1 MGDLFRAHKKGL
13 DVEVVIK
20 RIKRK
25 YIGRL
30 DQQNE
35 ANILKGLKHQYLPR
49 IYDVIPGEDGCLYT
63 IMDYIPGVDLQQ
75 YVKQNGR
82 VPQPQAHRWACQLCE
97 VVAYLHAQTPPILH
111 CDIKPHNIMITRQGN
126 ICLIDFNTSLVFQ
139 GDDTVVGVTK
149 GYAAPEQYLAAPT
162 GAAAQPAAPAPQAAP
177 VVSPT
182 AATVMAAPTEYAAPS
197 PSAPSATPAS
207 VGPNAKSAPTPPQ
220 SSRATPLGR
229 SSQPSFS
236 AAVTASA
243 GAYGPL
249 SVRTDVYAIGAT
261 MYYMVTA
268 ATPER
273 SLDPVTD
280 VTAYRPAISRTMV
293 SIIRRAMSKQQ
304 KNRFAS
310 ADEMLRALQ
319 DVDKLDRRYRR
330 FVAARRATVGVLCA
344 AWLASAGLTLYG
356 ANLLRGERINNYL
369 EQVAEGRAQDEAGQY
384 AAADATLR
392 DAVDTMPRRVEGYT
406 ALATVFYHRGDYQ
419 SAVDLA
425 EGALTAEMLDPAKDT
440 AADGE
445 FYYILA
451 NCYYELGRYAESVT
465 AYQKAIRRDDTN
477 ARYYRGLA
485 MAQAKTGDESA
496 AIATLNTAQALTLDD
511 ADRDGVL
518 AELYALQGD
527 TAQAWTMYRQVLD
540 AETDTNALS
549 RAYLSAAQLYTDN
562 GVVQTDYL
570 TEVIPLLEEAAQ
582 RLPTG
587 YTLAHRQLLATAYGE
602 AAAAYPD
609 TAADSLQKGIAV
621 LQQIEADGQGSLTT
635 GLSLYAMQ
643 HKAGDDTAAEATL
656 LNLQQTYP
664 NDYRPDMEL
673 AFLYADMQSKKD
685 VSARDYTAVAAC
697 YETAKQKYQQAVAN
711 GASDMSMTELENL
724 MAQLRT
730 AGWLN

>member
-1 MGDLFRAHKKGL
+1 MDFMLGSDYENIRPLDAKGGMGDLFRAHKKGL

-49 IYDVIPGEDGCLYT
+49 IYDVIPGEGGCLYT

-82 VPQPQAHRWACQLCE
+82 VPQPLAHRWACQLCE

-111 CDIKPHNIMITRQGN
+111 CDIKPHNIMITGQGD

-162 GAAAQPAAPAPQAAP
+162 GAVAQPAAPAPQAAP

-182 AATVMAAPTEYAAPS
+182 AATVMASPTEYAAPQ
-197 PSAPSATPAS
+197 SAPPAPS
-207 VGPNAKSAPTPPQ
+207 N
-220 SSRATPLGR
+220 PLGR

-280 VTAYRPAISRTMV
+280 VTAHRPAISRTMV

-384 AAADATLR
+384 TAADVTLR

-425 EGALTAEMLDPAKDT
+425 EGALTANTLDPSRDT

-445 FYYILA
+445 FWYILA
-451 NCYYELGRYAESVT
+451 NCYYELGRYPAAVDAS
-465 AYQKAIRRDDTN
+465 QRAIRCEGTN
-477 ARYYRGLA
+477 ARYYRSLA
-485 MAQAKTGDESA
+485 MAQAKNGDESA
-496 AIATLNTAQALTLDD
+496 AIATLNTAQGLTLDET
-511 ADRDGVL
+511 DRDGIL

-540 AETDTNALS
+540 TETDNNALS
-549 RAYLSAAQLYTDN
+549 RAYLAAAQLYTSG
-562 GVVQTDYL
+562 GVVQPDHL
-570 TEVIPLLEEAAQ
+570 AEVIALLDEAAQ
-582 RLPTG
+582 RLPSG
-587 YTLAHRQLLATAYGE
+587 YTLAHRQLLATACGQ
-602 AAAAYPD
+602 AAAAWPD
-609 TAADSLQKGIAV
+609 AAAGYLQKGIAV

-643 HKAGDDTAAEATL
+643 HKAGDDNAAEATL

-664 NDYRPDMEL
+664 SDYRPDMEL
-673 AFLYADMQSKKD
+673 AFLYADLQSKND
-685 VSARDYTAVAAC
+685 VSARDYTSVAAC

-711 GASDMSMTELENL
+711 GANDMSMTELENL

>member
-1 MGDLFRAHKKGL
+1 MDFMLGSDYENIRPLDAKGGMGDLFRAHKKGL

-49 IYDVIPGEDGCLYT
+49 IYDVISGEDGCLYT

-82 VPQPQAHRWACQLCE
+82 VPQPLAHRWACQLCE

-111 CDIKPHNIMITRQGN
+111 CDIKPHNIMITGQGD

-162 GAAAQPAAPAPQAAP
+162 GAVGQPAAPT
-177 VVSPT
+177 VSPT
-182 AATVMAAPTEYAAPS
+182 AATVMAAPTEYAAPAPLS
-197 PSAPSATPAS
+197 SAPSA
-207 VGPNAKSAPTPPQ
+207 AP
-220 SSRATPLGR
+220 SNPLVRR

-280 VTAYRPAISRTMV
+280 VTAHRPAISRTMV

-319 DVDKLDRRYRR
+319 DVDKLDRRYRH
-330 FVAARRATVGVLCA
+330 FV
-344 AWLASAGLTLYG
+344 
-356 ANLLRGERINNYL
+356 
-369 EQVAEGRAQDEAGQY
+369 
-384 AAADATLR
+384 
-392 DAVDTMPRRVEGYT
+392 
-406 ALATVFYHRGDYQ
+406 ATVFYHRGDYQ

-425 EGALTAEMLDPAKDT
+425 EGALTSEMLDPAKDT

-445 FYYILA
+445 FYCILA
-451 NCYYELGRYAESVT
+451 NCYYELGQYAESVT

-485 MAQAKTGDESA
+485 MAQAKTGDEGA
-496 AIATLNTAQALTLDD
+496 AIATLNTAQALTLGD

-527 TAQAWTMYRQVLD
+527 TAQAWTMYRQVFD
-540 AETDTNALS
+540 TETDNNALS
-549 RAYLSAAQLYTDN
+549 HAYLAAAQLYTSG
-562 GVVQTDYL
+562 GVVQTDHL
-570 TEVIPLLEEAAQ
+570 AEVIPLLEEAAQ

-602 AAAAYPD
+602 AAAAWPD

-621 LQQIEADGQGSLTT
+621 LQQIEADGQGGLTT

-656 LNLQQTYP
+656 LNLQQAYP
-664 NDYRPDMEL
+664 SDYRPDMEL

-685 VSARDYTAVAAC
+685 AAARDYTAVAAC
-697 YETAKQKYQQAVAN
+697 YDTAKQKYQQAVAN
-711 GASDMSMTELENL
+711 GANDMSMTELENL

>member
-1 MGDLFRAHKKGL
+1 MDFMLGSDYENIRPLDAKGGMGDLFRAHKKGL

-82 VPQPQAHRWACQLCE
+82 VPQPLAHRWACQLCE

-111 CDIKPHNIMITRQGN
+111 CDIKPHNIMITGQGD

-162 GAAAQPAAPAPQAAP
+162 GAVGQPAAPT
-177 VVSPT
+177 VSPT
-182 AATVMAAPTEYAAPS
+182 AATVMAAPTEYAAPAPLS
-197 PSAPSATPAS
+197 SAPSA
-207 VGPNAKSAPTPPQ
+207 AP
-220 SSRATPLGR
+220 SNPLVRR

-280 VTAYRPAISRTMV
+280 VTAHRPAISRTMV

-319 DVDKLDRRYRR
+319 DVDKLDRRYRH

-369 EQVAEGRAQDEAGQY
+369 EQVAEGRAQDEDGQY

-392 DAVDTMPRRVEGYT
+392 AAVDTMPRRVEGYT

-425 EGALTAEMLDPAKDT
+425 EGALTSEMLDPAKDT

-451 NCYYELGRYAESVT
+451 NCYYELSQYAESVT

-496 AIATLNTAQALTLDD
+496 AIATLNTAQALTLGD

-540 AETDTNALS
+540 TETDNNALS
-549 RAYLSAAQLYTDN
+549 RAYLAAAQLYTSG
-562 GVVQTDYL
+562 GVVQTDHL
-570 TEVIPLLEEAAQ
+570 AEVIPLLEEAAQ

-602 AAAAYPD
+602 AAAAWPD

-621 LQQIEADGQGSLTT
+621 LQQIEADGQGGLTT

-656 LNLQQTYP
+656 LNLQQAYP
-664 NDYRPDMEL
+664 SDYRPDMEL

-685 VSARDYTAVAAC
+685 AAARDYTAVAAC
-697 YETAKQKYQQAVAN
+697 YETAKQKYQQAAAN
-711 GASDMSMTELENL
+711 GANDMSMTELENL

>member
-1 MGDLFRAHKKGL
+1 MDFMLGSDYENIRPLDAKGGMGDLFRAHKKGL

-82 VPQPQAHRWACQLCE
+82 VPQPLAHRWACQLCE

-111 CDIKPHNIMITRQGN
+111 CDIKPHNIMITGQGD

-162 GAAAQPAAPAPQAAP
+162 GAVGQPAAPT
-177 VVSPT
+177 VSPT
-182 AATVMAAPTEYAAPS
+182 AATVMAAPTEYAAPAPLS
-197 PSAPSATPAS
+197 SAPSA
-207 VGPNAKSAPTPPQ
+207 AP
-220 SSRATPLGR
+220 SNPLVRR

-280 VTAYRPAISRTMV
+280 VTAHRPAISRTMV

-319 DVDKLDRRYRR
+319 DVDKLDRRYRH

-369 EQVAEGRAQDEAGQY
+369 EQVAEGRAQDEDGQY

-392 DAVDTMPRRVEGYT
+392 AAVDTMPRHVEGYT

-425 EGALTAEMLDPAKDT
+425 EGALTSEMLDPAKDT

-445 FYYILA
+445 FYCILA
-451 NCYYELGRYAESVT
+451 NCYYELGQYAESVT

-496 AIATLNTAQALTLDD
+496 AIATLNTAQALTLGD
-511 ADRDGVL
+511 ADRG
-518 AELYALQGD
+518 
-527 TAQAWTMYRQVLD
+527 
-540 AETDTNALS
+540 
-549 RAYLSAAQLYTDN
+549 
-562 GVVQTDYL
+562 GVVQTDHL
-570 TEVIPLLEEAAQ
+570 AEVIPLLEEAAQ

-602 AAAAYPD
+602 AAAAWPD

-621 LQQIEADGQGSLTT
+621 LQQIEANGQGGLTT

-656 LNLQQTYP
+656 LNLQQAYP
-664 NDYRPDMEL
+664 SDYRPDMEL

-685 VSARDYTAVAAC
+685 AAARDYTAVAAC
-697 YETAKQKYQQAVAN
+697 YDTAKQKYQQAAAN
-711 GASDMSMTELENL
+711 GANDMSMTELENL

>member
-1 MGDLFRAHKKGL
+1 MDFMLGSDYENIRPLDAKGGMGDLFRAHKKGL

-82 VPQPQAHRWACQLCE
+82 VPQPLAHRWACQLCE

-111 CDIKPHNIMITRQGN
+111 CDIKPHNIMITGQGD

-162 GAAAQPAAPAPQAAP
+162 GAVGQPAAPT
-177 VVSPT
+177 VSPT
-182 AATVMAAPTEYAAPS
+182 AATVMAAPTEYAAPAPLS
-197 PSAPSATPAS
+197 SAPSA
-207 VGPNAKSAPTPPQ
+207 AP
-220 SSRATPLGR
+220 SNPLVRR

-280 VTAYRPAISRTMV
+280 VTAHRPAISRTMV

-319 DVDKLDRRYRR
+319 DVDKLDRRYRH
-330 FVAARRATVGVLCA
+330 FVVARRATVGVLCA

-369 EQVAEGRAQDEAGQY
+369 EQVAEGRSEE
-384 AAADATLR
+384 
-392 DAVDTMPRRVEGYT
+392 RR
-406 ALATVFYHRGDYQ
+406 
-419 SAVDLA
+419 
-425 EGALTAEMLDPAKDT
+425 
-440 AADGE
+440 
-445 FYYILA
+445 
-451 NCYYELGRYAESVT
+451 
-465 AYQKAIRRDDTN
+465 
-477 ARYYRGLA
+477 
-485 MAQAKTGDESA
+485 
-496 AIATLNTAQALTLDD
+496 
-511 ADRDGVL
+511 
-518 AELYALQGD
+518 
-527 TAQAWTMYRQVLD
+527 
-540 AETDTNALS
+540 
-549 RAYLSAAQLYTDN
+549 
-562 GVVQTDYL
+562 
-570 TEVIPLLEEAAQ
+570 
-582 RLPTG
+582 
-587 YTLAHRQLLATAYGE
+587 
-602 AAAAYPD
+602 
-609 TAADSLQKGIAV
+609 
-621 LQQIEADGQGSLTT
+621 
-635 GLSLYAMQ
+635 
-643 HKAGDDTAAEATL
+643 
-656 LNLQQTYP
+656 
-664 NDYRPDMEL
+664 
-673 AFLYADMQSKKD
+673 
-685 VSARDYTAVAAC
+685 
-697 YETAKQKYQQAVAN
+697 
-711 GASDMSMTELENL
+711 
-724 MAQLRT
+724 
-730 AGWLN
+730 

>member
-1 MGDLFRAHKKGL
+1 
-13 DVEVVIK
+13 
-20 RIKRK
+20 
-25 YIGRL
+25 
-30 DQQNE
+30 
-35 ANILKGLKHQYLPR
+35 
-49 IYDVIPGEDGCLYT
+49 
-63 IMDYIPGVDLQQ
+63 
-75 YVKQNGR
+75 
-82 VPQPQAHRWACQLCE
+82 
-97 VVAYLHAQTPPILH
+97 
-111 CDIKPHNIMITRQGN
+111 
-126 ICLIDFNTSLVFQ
+126 
-139 GDDTVVGVTK
+139 
-149 GYAAPEQYLAAPT
+149 
-162 GAAAQPAAPAPQAAP
+162 
-177 VVSPT
+177 
-182 AATVMAAPTEYAAPS
+182 
-197 PSAPSATPAS
+197 
-207 VGPNAKSAPTPPQ
+207 
-220 SSRATPLGR
+220 
-229 SSQPSFS
+229 
-236 AAVTASA
+236 
-243 GAYGPL
+243 
-249 SVRTDVYAIGAT
+249 

-280 VTAYRPAISRTMV
+280 VTAHRPAISRTMV

-319 DVDKLDRRYRR
+319 DVDKLDRRYRH

-369 EQVAEGRAQDEAGQY
+369 EQVAEGRAQDEDGQH

-392 DAVDTMPRRVEGYT
+392 AAVDTMPRRVEGYT

-425 EGALTAEMLDPAKDT
+425 EGALTSEMLDPAKDT

-451 NCYYELGRYAESVT
+451 NCYYELGQYAESVT

-496 AIATLNTAQALTLDD
+496 AIATLNTAQALTLGD

-527 TAQAWTMYRQVLD
+527 TVQAWTMYRQVLD
-540 AETDTNALS
+540 TETDNNALS
-549 RAYLSAAQLYTDN
+549 RAYLAAAQLYTSG
-562 GVVQTDYL
+562 GVVQTDHL
-570 TEVIPLLEEAAQ
+570 AEVIPLLEEAAQ

-602 AAAAYPD
+602 AAAAWPD

-621 LQQIEADGQGSLTT
+621 LQQIEAGLTT

-656 LNLQQTYP
+656 LNLQQAYP
-664 NDYRPDMEL
+664 SDYRPDMEL

-685 VSARDYTAVAAC
+685 DAARDYTAVAAC
-697 YETAKQKYQQAVAN
+697 YETAKQKYQQAAAN
-711 GASDMSMTELENL
+711 GANDMSMTELENL

>member
-1 MGDLFRAHKKGL
+1 
-13 DVEVVIK
+13 
-20 RIKRK
+20 
-25 YIGRL
+25 
-30 DQQNE
+30 
-35 ANILKGLKHQYLPR
+35 
-49 IYDVIPGEDGCLYT
+49 
-63 IMDYIPGVDLQQ
+63 
-75 YVKQNGR
+75 
-82 VPQPQAHRWACQLCE
+82 
-97 VVAYLHAQTPPILH
+97 
-111 CDIKPHNIMITRQGN
+111 
-126 ICLIDFNTSLVFQ
+126 
-139 GDDTVVGVTK
+139 
-149 GYAAPEQYLAAPT
+149 
-162 GAAAQPAAPAPQAAP
+162 
-177 VVSPT
+177 
-182 AATVMAAPTEYAAPS
+182 
-197 PSAPSATPAS
+197 
-207 VGPNAKSAPTPPQ
+207 
-220 SSRATPLGR
+220 
-229 SSQPSFS
+229 
-236 AAVTASA
+236 
-243 GAYGPL
+243 
-249 SVRTDVYAIGAT
+249 
-261 MYYMVTA
+261 
-268 ATPER
+268 
-273 SLDPVTD
+273 
-280 VTAYRPAISRTMV
+280 
-293 SIIRRAMSKQQ
+293 MSKQQ

-319 DVDKLDRRYRR
+319 DVDKLDRRYRH

-344 AWLASAGLTLYG
+344 AWLTSAGLTLYG

-369 EQVAEGRAQDEAGQY
+369 EQVAEGRAQDEDGQY

-392 DAVDTMPRRVEGYT
+392 AAVDTMPRRVEGYT

-425 EGALTAEMLDPAKDT
+425 EGALTSEMLDPAKDT

-451 NCYYELGRYAESVT
+451 NCYYELGQYAESVT
-465 AYQKAIRRDDTN
+465 VYQKAIRRDDTN

-496 AIATLNTAQALTLDD
+496 AIATLNTAQALTLGD

-540 AETDTNALS
+540 TETDNNTLS
-549 RAYLSAAQLYTDN
+549 RAYLAAAQLYTSG
-562 GVVQTDYL
+562 GVVQTDHL
-570 TEVIPLLEEAAQ
+570 AEVIPLLEEAAQ

-602 AAAAYPD
+602 AAAAWPD

-621 LQQIEADGQGSLTT
+621 LQQIEADGQGGLTT

-656 LNLQQTYP
+656 LNLQQAYP
-664 NDYRPDMEL
+664 SDYRPDMEL

-685 VSARDYTAVAAC
+685 AAARDYTAVAAC
-697 YETAKQKYQQAVAN
+697 YDTAKQKYQQAVAN
-711 GASDMSMTELENL
+711 GANDMSMTELENL

>member
-1 MGDLFRAHKKGL
+1 MDFMLGSDYENIRPLDAKGGMGDLFRAHKKGL

-82 VPQPQAHRWACQLCE
+82 VPQPLAHRWACQLCE

-111 CDIKPHNIMITRQGN
+111 CDIKPHNIMITGQGD

-162 GAAAQPAAPAPQAAP
+162 GAVGQPAAPT
-177 VVSPT
+177 VSPT
-182 AATVMAAPTEYAAPS
+182 AATVMAAPTEYAAPAPLS
-197 PSAPSATPAS
+197 SAPSA
-207 VGPNAKSAPTPPQ
+207 AP
-220 SSRATPLGR
+220 SNPLVRR

-280 VTAYRPAISRTMV
+280 VTAHRPAISRTMV

-319 DVDKLDRRYRR
+319 DVDKLDRPLPLFCGGAACHGGSAVRCLACQRR
-330 FVAARRATVGVLCA
+330 P
-344 AWLASAGLTLYG
+344 
-356 ANLLRGERINNYL
+356 
-369 EQVAEGRAQDEAGQY
+369 
-384 AAADATLR
+384 
-392 DAVDTMPRRVEGYT
+392 DAVRR
-406 ALATVFYHRGDYQ
+406 
-419 SAVDLA
+419 
-425 EGALTAEMLDPAKDT
+425 
-440 AADGE
+440 
-445 FYYILA
+445 
-451 NCYYELGRYAESVT
+451 
-465 AYQKAIRRDDTN
+465 
-477 ARYYRGLA
+477 
-485 MAQAKTGDESA
+485 ESA
-496 AIATLNTAQALTLDD
+496 AGGAHQQLLGAGRRGPCPGRGRAVRRRGRDPACRRGHD
-511 ADRDGVL
+511 APPRRRVHRAGDGVL
-518 AELYALQGD
+518 PP
-527 TAQAWTMYRQVLD
+527 R
-540 AETDTNALS
+540 
-549 RAYLSAAQLYTDN
+549 
-562 GVVQTDYL
+562 
-570 TEVIPLLEEAAQ
+570 
-582 RLPTG
+582 RLPE
-587 YTLAHRQLLATAYGE
+587 R
-602 AAAAYPD
+602 
-609 TAADSLQKGIAV
+609 
-621 LQQIEADGQGSLTT
+621 
-635 GLSLYAMQ
+635 
-643 HKAGDDTAAEATL
+643 
-656 LNLQQTYP
+656 
-664 NDYRPDMEL
+664 R
-673 AFLYADMQSKKD
+673 
-685 VSARDYTAVAAC
+685 
-697 YETAKQKYQQAVAN
+697 
-711 GASDMSMTELENL
+711 
-724 MAQLRT
+724 
-730 AGWLN
+730 

>member
-1 MGDLFRAHKKGL
+1 MDFMLGSDYENIRPLDAKGGMGDLFRAHKKGL

-82 VPQPQAHRWACQLCE
+82 VPQPLAHRWACQLCE

-111 CDIKPHNIMITRQGN
+111 CDIKPHNIMITGQGD

-162 GAAAQPAAPAPQAAP
+162 GAVGRPAAPT
-177 VVSPT
+177 VSPT
-182 AATVMAAPTEYAAPS
+182 AATVMAAPTEYAAPAPLS
-197 PSAPSATPAS
+197 SAPSA
-207 VGPNAKSAPTPPQ
+207 AP
-220 SSRATPLGR
+220 SNPLVRR

-280 VTAYRPAISRTMV
+280 VTAHRPAISRTMV

-319 DVDKLDRRYRR
+319 DVDKLDRRYRH

-369 EQVAEGRAQDEAGQY
+369 EQVAEGRAQDEDGQY

-392 DAVDTMPRRVEGYT
+392 AAVDTMPRRVEGYT

-425 EGALTAEMLDPAKDT
+425 EGALTSEMLDPAKDT

-445 FYYILA
+445 VLKSKEKLCHLLPRSVLSPLIWTA
-451 NCYYELGRYAESVT
+451 PCSIPRARSPPVPGRPLPMPPGAGSSCCP
-465 AYQKAIRRDDTN
+465 APGGPLPACRRWWRSCPASGTPSPPTVPLS
-477 ARYYRGLA
+477 GIW
-485 MAQAKTGDESA
+485 AQT
-496 AIATLNTAQALTLDD
+496 
-511 ADRDGVL
+511 RWVP
-518 AELYALQGD
+518 Y
-527 TAQAWTMYRQVLD
+527 
-540 AETDTNALS
+540 
-549 RAYLSAAQLYTDN
+549 
-562 GVVQTDYL
+562 
-570 TEVIPLLEEAAQ
+570 
-582 RLPTG
+582 
-587 YTLAHRQLLATAYGE
+587 
-602 AAAAYPD
+602 
-609 TAADSLQKGIAV
+609 TAAMPMRPSVRPMNRFCWSVIVCPRKPPGKPLRSIR
-621 LQQIEADGQGSLTT
+621 STT
-635 GLSLYAMQ
+635 A
-643 HKAGDDTAAEATL
+643 H
-656 LNLQQTYP
+656 
-664 NDYRPDMEL
+664 
-673 AFLYADMQSKKD
+673 
-685 VSARDYTAVAAC
+685 
-697 YETAKQKYQQAVAN
+697 
-711 GASDMSMTELENL
+711 
-724 MAQLRT
+724 
-730 AGWLN
+730 

>member
-1 MGDLFRAHKKGL
+1 MDFMLGSDYENIRPLDAKGGMGDLFRAHKKGL

-82 VPQPQAHRWACQLCE
+82 VPQPLAHRWACQLCE

-111 CDIKPHNIMITRQGN
+111 CDIKPHNIMITGQGD

-139 GDDTVVGVTK
+139 GDDTVVGVT
-149 GYAAPEQYLAAPT
+149 AH
-162 GAAAQPAAPAPQAAP
+162 
-177 VVSPT
+177 
-182 AATVMAAPTEYAAPS
+182 
-197 PSAPSATPAS
+197 
-207 VGPNAKSAPTPPQ
+207 
-220 SSRATPLGR
+220 
-229 SSQPSFS
+229 
-236 AAVTASA
+236 
-243 GAYGPL
+243 
-249 SVRTDVYAIGAT
+249 
-261 MYYMVTA
+261 
-268 ATPER
+268 
-273 SLDPVTD
+273 
-280 VTAYRPAISRTMV
+280 RPAISRTMV

-319 DVDKLDRRYRR
+319 DVDKLDRRYRH

-369 EQVAEGRAQDEAGQY
+369 EQVAEGRAQDEDGQY

-392 DAVDTMPRRVEGYT
+392 AAVDTMPRHVEGYT

-425 EGALTAEMLDPAKDT
+425 EGALTSEMLDPAKDT

-445 FYYILA
+445 FYCILA
-451 NCYYELGRYAESVT
+451 NCYYELGQYAESVT

-496 AIATLNTAQALTLDD
+496 AIATLNTAQALTLGD

-540 AETDTNALS
+540 AETDNNALS
-549 RAYLSAAQLYTDN
+549 RAYLAAAQLYTSG
-562 GVVQTDYL
+562 GVVQTDHL
-570 TEVIPLLEEAAQ
+570 AEVIPLLEEAAQ

-602 AAAAYPD
+602 AAAAWPD

-621 LQQIEADGQGSLTT
+621 LQQIEANGQGGLTT

-656 LNLQQTYP
+656 LNLQQAYP
-664 NDYRPDMEL
+664 SDYRPDMEL

-685 VSARDYTAVAAC
+685 AAARDYTAVAAC
-697 YETAKQKYQQAVAN
+697 YDTAKQKYQQAAAN
-711 GASDMSMTELENL
+711 GANDMSMTELENL

>member
-1 MGDLFRAHKKGL
+1 M
-13 DVEVVIK
+13 
-20 RIKRK
+20 
-25 YIGRL
+25 
-30 DQQNE
+30 
-35 ANILKGLKHQYLPR
+35 
-49 IYDVIPGEDGCLYT
+49 C
-63 IMDYIPGVDLQQ
+63 
-75 YVKQNGR
+75 
-82 VPQPQAHRWACQLCE
+82 
-97 VVAYLHAQTPPILH
+97 
-111 CDIKPHNIMITRQGN
+111 
-126 ICLIDFNTSLVFQ
+126 
-139 GDDTVVGVTK
+139 
-149 GYAAPEQYLAAPT
+149 
-162 GAAAQPAAPAPQAAP
+162 
-177 VVSPT
+177 
-182 AATVMAAPTEYAAPS
+182 
-197 PSAPSATPAS
+197 
-207 VGPNAKSAPTPPQ
+207 
-220 SSRATPLGR
+220 R

-280 VTAYRPAISRTMV
+280 VTAHHPAISRTMV

-319 DVDKLDRRYRR
+319 DVDKLDRRYRH
-330 FVAARRATVGVLCA
+330 FVAVRRATVGVLCA

-369 EQVAEGRAQDEAGQY
+369 EQVAEGRAQDEDGQY

-392 DAVDTMPRRVEGYT
+392 AAVDTMPRRVEGYT

-425 EGALTAEMLDPAKDT
+425 EGALTSEMLDPAKDT

-445 FYYILA
+445 FYYILG
-451 NCYYELGRYAESVT
+451 NCYYELGQYAESVT

-496 AIATLNTAQALTLDD
+496 AIATLNTAQALTLGD

-540 AETDTNALS
+540 TETDNNALS
-549 RAYLSAAQLYTDN
+549 RAYLAAAQLYTSG
-562 GVVQTDYL
+562 GVVQTDHL
-570 TEVIPLLEEAAQ
+570 AEVISLLEEAAQ

-587 YTLAHRQLLATAYGE
+587 YTLVHRQLLATAYGE
-602 AAAAYPD
+602 AAAAWPD

-621 LQQIEADGQGSLTT
+621 LQQIEADGQGGLTT

-656 LNLQQTYP
+656 LNLQQAYP
-664 NDYRPDMEL
+664 SDYRPDMEL

-685 VSARDYTAVAAC
+685 AAARDYTAVAAC
-697 YETAKQKYQQAVAN
+697 YETAKQKYQQAAAN
-711 GASDMSMTELENL
+711 GANDMSMTELENL

-730 AGWLN
+730 TGWLN